1 MSYYL
6 YAKKIAA
13 QARAADDAAI
23 RVRNEAKA
31 RQAAKRREL
40 QQQYEEVS
48 AWQSAQFKA
57 GRDLGDVVRETQD
70 KLDAL
75 AAIVAAA

>member
-31 RQAAKRREL
+31 RQAAKRRE
-40 QQQYEEVS
+40 EVS
-48 AWQSAQFKA
+48 AGQSAQFKA